1 MSDSMSDDRSLLLSE
16 AFDLVE
22 AGKPEEARRL
32 LEDALAEGR
41 DAYDSPDAWWIYAY
55 TLSEPAAA
63 RRALSRVLELDPN
76 YPGAQEL
83 LQELNEQYPELN
95 EVSVDIPLPPAGDDE
110 PDFMPRLESTPS
122 SQPGAPL
129 IKPLSKAA
137 TAEVAR
143 ARGSSEEPVEP
154 GRLKRPRAWL
164 PILLTAAAVLFII
177 IGILALLNRGP
188 QMSDDGGIGAVQSTP
203 IAVQITSDTTL
214 SDGTSVGDTENS
226 AFESTAASVASIV
239 GSNESP
245 QIDLTDIAL
254 TLSIGLEGSGSASG
268 SSTTPQPSPIVT
280 ATAPSSLP
288 AMGDDED
295 TAQPVLTATAAP
307 VVPTEM
313 IGEQAV
319 EMATPTSIIAP
330 IQPMQTGE
338 TPPITVA
345 TAESVQP
352 EETAVE
358 LMPVSS
364 LTALEQLVRG
374 FTQAAPELTV
384 FDSATRLEAT
394 ALGETAVIGVCSGYG
409 TQLRQDV
416 MRAMAALASASVN
429 VSGVDAVAV
438 QLTDCAS
445 GNGIRI
451 IGTTID
457 AAQQFAATGDDL
469 PYRLSWAAL

>member
-1 MSDSMSDDRSLLLSE
+1 M
-16 AFDLVE
+16 
-22 AGKPEEARRL
+22 
-32 LEDALAEGR
+32 
-41 DAYDSPDAWWIYAY
+41 
-55 TLSEPAAA
+55 
-63 RRALSRVLELDPN
+63 
-76 YPGAQEL
+76 
-83 LQELNEQYPELN
+83 
-95 EVSVDIPLPPAGDDE
+95 
-110 PDFMPRLESTPS
+110 
-122 SQPGAPL
+122 
-129 IKPLSKAA
+129 
-137 TAEVAR
+137 
-143 ARGSSEEPVEP
+143 
-154 GRLKRPRAWL
+154 
-164 PILLTAAAVLFII
+164 FII

-188 QMSDDGGIGAVQSTP
+188 QMSDDAGIGAVQSTP

-254 TLSIGLEGSGSASG
+254 TLSFGLEGSSSASG

-280 ATAPSSLP
+280 TTAPSSLP
-288 AMGDDED
+288 AMDGDED

-307 VVPTEM
+307 IVPTEM

-338 TPPITVA
+338 TPPMTVA

-358 LMPVSS
+358 LMPVTS

-469 PYRLSWAAL
+469 PYRLS